1 MKLVKPDIFEEKSF
15 LQIVKLIQQSKQKAF
30 ASVNKELI
38 DLYLNIGKYINKKV
52 DSDGWGKGTVEKLSI
67 YIQSK
72 LNGMNGFSV
81 QNLWR
86 MKQFYEVYK
95 HFPKLSSM
103 LRELS
108 WTNNIIILSKT
119 KSIEEKEFYIKLSIK
134 EKYSSRELE
143 GQINSSV
150 YERFLLSH
158 KKLSTLLTELDTSSR
173 RTKLSPLMRELNK
186 TSDGRKSER
195 KTTIAEMQT
204 ERNFND
210 VFKDTYVF
218 EFLDLPKDFNEKD
231 LRKALVKN
239 LREFILEL
247 GKGFSFIGEEY
258 RLQVGN
264 KDFFVDL
271 LFYHRG
277 LQCLVAIDLKTDEF
291 SPEYLGKL
299 NFYLEA
305 LDKKQKL
312 NHENPSVGLLLCK
325 TRDEEVVRYA
335 INRSLS
341 PSKVAEYETQL
352 IDKELLKQKLHELG
366 RFYMLPR
373 KSNARK
379 RKKLK

>member
-38 DLYLNIGKYINKKV
+38 NLYWNIGKYISQKI
-52 DSDGWGKGTVEKLSI
+52 DSDGWGKGTVQKLSVF
-67 YIQSK
+67 IQNK
-72 LNGMNGFSV
+72 LHGINGFSSE
-81 QNLWR
+81 NLWR
-86 MKQFYEVYK
+86 MKKFYETYSS
-95 HFPKLSSM
+95 FPKLSPL

-108 WTNNIIILSKT
+108 WSNNLHILSKT
-119 KSIEEKEFYIKLSIK
+119 KTIEEKEFYLHLAIK
-134 EKYSSRELE
+134 ENYSARELE
-143 GQINSSV
+143 RQINSSV
-150 YERFLLSH
+150 YERLLLSR
-158 KKLSTLLTELDTSSR
+158 KKLSTLLTELDKSSSKI
-173 RTKLSPLMRELNK
+173 KLSTLLTELNK
-186 TSDGRKSER
+186 SSGSKRKKQKS
-195 KTTIAEMQT
+195 IAPDIQT
-204 ERNFND
+204 QINLTD

-239 LREFILEL
+239 LKEFILEL
-247 GKGFSFIGEEY
+247 GKGFCLIGEEH
-258 RLQVGN
+258 RLQVGS

-291 SPEYLGKL
+291 SPEYLGKI

-312 NHENPSVGLLLCK
+312 KHENPSVGLLLCK
-325 TRDEEVVRYA
+325 TKDEEVVRYA
-335 INRSLS
+335 MNRSLS
-341 PSKVAEYETQL
+341 PSKVAEYETKL

-366 RFYMLPR
+366 QYYMLPS
-373 KSNARK
+373 KENARK
-379 RKKLK
+379 RKNSK